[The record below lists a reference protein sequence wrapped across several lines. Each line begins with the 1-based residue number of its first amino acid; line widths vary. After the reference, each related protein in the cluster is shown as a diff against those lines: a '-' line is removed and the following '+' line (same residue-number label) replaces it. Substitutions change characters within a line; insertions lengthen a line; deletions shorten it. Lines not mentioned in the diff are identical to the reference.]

1 MNSISRFTSRITL
14 YQWILVGILVLAAFI
29 RLYQSTQ
36 YIPFWEEQVDDML
49 SIRQTWQN
57 ISTGNIKNLAL
68 KGQSGTYRTSYLQPK
83 ELTPVYHGVAYYYLL
98 LPAAVIA
105 QFNPYGVVLF
115 LICLGLISVYLLY
128 DAGYLLFRDRVIGLI
143 AAFLGATSFWL
154 SAYSRWIWTPS
165 MVPFFSLLSLVSF
178 LRVLEG
184 KKTWW
189 FPLVISL
196 ALGSQVHDS
205 GYVPFVFF
213 YSALLV
219 YRPKLPIGLWSRVWL
234 LILGLGPIV
243 PTFINEISEGF
254 RMTRSLSV
262 VAYNAVPTM
271 TTIAESLL
279 RFIKIAMGMTIMSQK
294 YIDASVTLLMK
305 YVWVLFIAML
315 VVWII
320 TVVFRKI
327 LPAQKI
333 YRRKNSSLQ
342 ISYKALIIS
351 WWIMCFPV
359 SVLVEYLY
367 ADQVLND
374 YSRMNNL
381 VFALPMVF
389 LCVACICVVLWRR
402 YHMIGRVVVSIGLV
416 IFLGFNMVIIRDY
429 LWRYTERDWA
439 YQDLK
444 TVSWLV
450 PHLAGEEPY
459 DLVAYRYQEGSYESK
474 NVYVMLYFIE
484 LYPARMPERFNGGL
498 QWGVTKEVL
507 RGQSAR
513 QHFIVMDKRYK
524 GIRDLPQGANLVGQ
538 TEGYEVYL
546 WVD

>member
-1 MNSISRFTSRITL
+1 MNKISRFMGHISI
-14 YQWILVGILVLAAFI
+14 YQWILVGILVLAACI

-49 SIRQTWQN
+49 SIRLTWQN
-57 ISTGNIKNLAL
+57 ISTGNVKNLAL

-128 DAGYLLFRDRVIGLI
+128 DAGYLLFRDRAIGLI

-178 LRVLEG
+178 LRVLDG
-184 KKTWW
+184 KKKWW
-189 FPLVISL
+189 FPLVTSL

-205 GYVPFVFF
+205 GYVPLVFF
-213 YSALLV
+213 YGALLV
-219 YRPKLPIGLWSRVWL
+219 YRPKLPIGLWSRVCL

-243 PTFINEISEGF
+243 PTFMNEISEGF

-271 TTIAESLL
+271 TTVAESLL
-279 RFIKIAMGMTIMSQK
+279 RFIKSAVGMTIMSQK
-294 YIDASVTLLMK
+294 YIDASVLHLSK
-305 YVWVLFIAML
+305 YAWVAIIAIL
-315 VVWII
+315 AVCAI
-320 TVVFRKI
+320 TYIFRKVHSI
-327 LPAQKI
+327 QKI
-333 YRRKNSSLQ
+333 SRRKSGSLQ
-342 ISYKALIIS
+342 TSYRALIIV
-351 WWIMCFPV
+351 WWLMCFPV

-381 VFALPMVF
+381 VFALPMLF
-389 LCVACICVVLWRR
+389 LCVAFICVVLWRQ
-402 YHMIGRVVVSIGLV
+402 YQLVGRVVVSIGLV

-444 TVSWLV
+444 TVSWLI
-450 PHLAGEEPY
+450 PHLAGEAPY

-484 LYPARMPERFNGGL
+484 LYPARMPEKFNGGL
-498 QWGVTKEVL
+498 RWGVTKEVL
-507 RGQSAR
+507 RGQNAR

-524 GIRDLPQGANLVGQ
+524 GIRDLPQSANLVGQ
-538 TEGYEVYL
+538 TKGYEVYR